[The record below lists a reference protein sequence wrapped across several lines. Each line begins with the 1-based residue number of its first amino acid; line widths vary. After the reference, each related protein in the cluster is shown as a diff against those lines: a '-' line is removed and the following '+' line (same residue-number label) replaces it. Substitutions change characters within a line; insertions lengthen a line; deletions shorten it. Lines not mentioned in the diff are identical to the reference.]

1 MAVLVNGAC
10 PDLMRVRV
18 RRGMPLLRENSFRFS
33 MRWIVSTVF
42 MLCIVHG

>member
-10 PDLMRVRV
+10 PDLMRVKV
-18 RRGMPLLRENSFRFS
+18 RRGMPLLRENSFKFS

-42 MLCIVHG
+42 MWCIVHG